1 MVAMRRS
8 VIVGMLVTA
17 VAMTSLAGGAV
28 GAAAAPDTAMARTGP
43 QVDIPIRMTNA
54 PMSKGQNGLVKIRLG
69 NAAPFWVMLD
79 TGSVGLRVFPGGWS
93 GKVESG
99 FGTAPFSLN
108 GVKTT
113 TDIKFQVA
121 PTTNPYIEEW
131 RRQGVYGILGVGV
144 GRSPLPNPLALMRG
158 NLGKRWSIHFVRTP
172 EANSQRV
179 GSLTL
184 GAIIPASAQATF
196 PLQTQGRA
204 SSGIKLWADH
214 KAQACWTIG
223 RTPVTCVDTWFDSGF
238 HLTRVKGKAFASV
251 VTEKA
256 GVVRKG
262 TLTRMSAPGAAFAV
276 WEFRAG
282 TTPSRD
288 VVEIFSNKGSPS
300 INTGN
305 VPYFDYTVGYDI
317 DRGLI
322 SLSTERQASS

>member
-1 MVAMRRS
+1 MRRS
-8 VIVGMLVTA
+8 VIVGSVLLALGMASLTA
-17 VAMTSLAGGAV
+17 
-28 GAAAAPDTAMARTGP
+28 GAAAAAPVPTIATARTGP
-43 QVDIPIRMTNA
+43 QVDIPIRMAKA
-54 PMSKGQNGLVKIRLG
+54 PLSNGQNGLVRIRLG
-69 NAAPFWVMLD
+69 SAPPFWVMLD

-99 FGTAPFSLN
+99 FGTAPFSIN

-121 PTTNPYIEEW
+121 PTTNPYIGAW
-131 RRQGVYGILGVGV
+131 RLQGVYGILGVGV
-144 GRSPLPNPLALMRG
+144 GRSPLPNPLSLLRG
-158 NLGKRWSIHFVRTP
+158 DLGKRWSIHFVRTP
-172 EANSQRV
+172 SANSQRE

-184 GAIIPASAQATF
+184 GAIVPAGAQATF
-196 PLQTQGRA
+196 PLTTQGQAA
-204 SSGIKLWADH
+204 SGVKLWADH
-214 KAQACWTIG
+214 KVQACWTIG
-223 RTPVTCVDTWFDSGF
+223 RTPDLCVDTWFDSGF
-238 HLTRVKGKAFASV
+238 HLTRVKGSAFADV
-251 VTEKA
+251 PTEKA

-288 VVEIFSNKGSPS
+288 VVQIFSNKGASS

-305 VPYFDYTVGYDI
+305 VPYFDYTVSYDI

-322 SLSTERQASS
+322 ALSTERQASS